1 MSVWTHGYLFYTLGY
16 NSVLSH
22 LSVSPALA
30 IGSSFSWFLCLSLLH
45 TPMMV
50 MRCFVL
56 FLSTSLLSGIIRCS
70 RLILYTSCPSPKISH
85 FSKESWFLFLENSI
99 RNQDMGAKCAQY
111 YWGVVASSL
120 SADRTRKAMCV
131 YWPLYIH
138 ISINIS
144 ICNHLSLYEAKHE
157 FILMPQ
163 TRIHYH
169 MDHSSPLPFLIC
181 NLSFP

>member
-1 MSVWTHGYLFYTLGY
+1 MHSLHLRRGKLCSTSLRAEYLHQLCGLLYRIFVCSSPFINLFNHLLMSVWTHGYLFYTLGY
-16 NSVLSH
+16 NSVLLH

-50 MRCFVL
+50 SCLVL

-120 SADRTRKAMCV
+120 SADRTRKDMCV
-131 YWPLYIH
+131 Y
-138 ISINIS
+138 
-144 ICNHLSLYEAKHE
+144 
-157 FILMPQ
+157 
-163 TRIHYH
+163 
-169 MDHSSPLPFLIC
+169 
-181 NLSFP
+181 